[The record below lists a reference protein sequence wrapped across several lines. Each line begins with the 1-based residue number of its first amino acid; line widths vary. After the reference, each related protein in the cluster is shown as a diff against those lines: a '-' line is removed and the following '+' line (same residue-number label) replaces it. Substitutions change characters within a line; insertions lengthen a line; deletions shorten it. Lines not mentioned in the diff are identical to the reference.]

1 MTDLPSSDHPADNPP
16 EPPAGGPPVEGPS
29 VEKPSREDQDAA
41 ERAAK
46 EDALAQPMRDTHFD
60 FQHKVFSLPGA
71 FFCQEPNSKEPVLNI
86 LLGDLKAALAFP
98 TLMESFQIEEGTHD
112 ARLLEIIEQG
122 LAFVKRIRPGEEIPG
137 ELLDG
142 RASWSVDDR
151 HRIIAKG
158 RLTMQIVSSV
168 TGNEVIVSDIDE
180 LEQLVEDPQT
190 KDRMKLGLGKIA
202 ERLKLTN
209 NPEQYLSDRI
219 DDLAQELS
227 YIEALRDRFKH
238 IRRIDGS
245 MAKLATI
252 YRTDRTF
259 CSELNRMQGLI
270 RKPLRE
276 YDMIFDQAD
285 AQTGDIVGALRNF
298 HPTVQFIRKIR
309 DDLRAKLLEWEEL
322 LTGWDSVSMERSA
335 QVEQLQKQTYR
346 FLASRYIETTVWKRG

>member
-1 MTDLPSSDHPADNPP
+1 MTDTSSSDETTPSPETAPA
-16 EPPAGGPPVEGPS
+16 A
-29 VEKPSREDQDAA
+29 DAA
-41 ERAAK
+41 PDDAVAEKAAQ
-46 EDALAQPMRDTHFD
+46 ENVLVQPMRDTHFD

-98 TLMESFQIEEGTHD
+98 TLMESFQIEDGTHD

-122 LAFVKRIRPGEEIPG
+122 LAFVKQIRPGEEIPG

-142 RASWSVDDR
+142 RASWSVEDK

-158 RLTMQIVSSV
+158 RLTVQIVSSF
-168 TGNEVIVSDIDE
+168 TGNEMIVSDIDE
-180 LEQLVEDPQT
+180 LEQVVEDPQT
-190 KDRMKLGLGKIA
+190 KERMKAAFAKIA

-209 NPEQYLSDRI
+209 DYEQYLTDRI

-238 IRRIDGS
+238 IRRIDQA

-276 YDMIFDQAD
+276 YDLIFDQAD

-298 HPTVQFIRKIR
+298 HPTIQFIRKIR

-322 LTGWDSVSMERSA
+322 LQGWDEVTMERSPK
-335 QVEQLQKQTYR
+335 VEALQKQTYR
-346 FLASRYIETTVWKRG
+346 FLASRYIETTVWKRGG

>member
-1 MTDLPSSDHPADNPP
+1 MTDTSSSDETTPSPETAPA
-16 EPPAGGPPVEGPS
+16 A
-29 VEKPSREDQDAA
+29 DAA
-41 ERAAK
+41 PDDAVAEKAAQ
-46 EDALAQPMRDTHFD
+46 ENVLVQPMRDTHFD

-71 FFCQEPNSKEPVLNI
+71 FFCQEANSKEPVLNI

-98 TLMESFQIEEGTHD
+98 TLMESFQIEDGTHD

-122 LAFVKRIRPGEEIPG
+122 LAFVKQIRPGEEIPG

-142 RASWSVDDR
+142 RASWSVEDK

-158 RLTMQIVSSV
+158 RLTVQIVSSF
-168 TGNEVIVSDIDE
+168 TGNEMIVSDIDE

-190 KDRMKLGLGKIA
+190 KERMKAAFAKIA

-209 NPEQYLSDRI
+209 DYEQYLTDRI

-238 IRRIDGS
+238 IRRIDQA

-276 YDMIFDQAD
+276 YDLIFDQAD

-298 HPTVQFIRKIR
+298 HPTIQFIRKIR

-322 LTGWDSVSMERSA
+322 LQGWDEITMERSPK
-335 QVEQLQKQTYR
+335 VEALQKQTYR
-346 FLASRYIETTVWKRG
+346 FLASRYIETTVWKRGG

>member
-1 MTDLPSSDHPADNPP
+1 MTDTSGSDETTLSS
-16 EPPAGGPPVEGPS
+16 ESPPAP
-29 VEKPSREDQDAA
+29 DAA
-41 ERAAK
+41 PDETVAEKAAQ
-46 EDALAQPMRDTHFD
+46 ENVLVQPMRDTHFD

-71 FFCQEPNSKEPVLNI
+71 FFCQEPNTKEPVLNI

-122 LAFVKRIRPGEEIPG
+122 LAFVKKIRPGEEIPG

-142 RASWSVDDR
+142 RASWSVEDK

-158 RLTMQIVSSV
+158 RLTVQIVSSF
-168 TGNEVIVSDIDE
+168 TGNEMIVSDIDE
-180 LEQLVEDPQT
+180 LEQVVEDPQT
-190 KDRMKLGLGKIA
+190 KERLKAAFAKIA

-209 NPEQYLSDRI
+209 NAEQYLSDRI

-238 IRRIDGS
+238 IRRIDQA

-276 YDMIFDQAD
+276 YDLIFDQAD

-298 HPTVQFIRKIR
+298 HPTIQFIRKIR
-309 DDLRAKLLEWEEL
+309 DDLRAKLLEWEDL
-322 LTGWDSVSMERSA
+322 LQGWDEVTMERSPK
-335 QVEQLQKQTYR
+335 VEALQKQTYR
-346 FLASRYIETTVWKRG
+346 FLASRYIETTVWKRGG

>member
-1 MTDLPSSDHPADNPP
+1 MTDTSSSDEPTPSSETAPAADDAPDD
-16 EPPAGGPPVEGPS
+16 AVA
-29 VEKPSREDQDAA
+29 EKAA
-41 ERAAK
+41 QENV
-46 EDALAQPMRDTHFD
+46 LVQPMRDTHFD

-86 LLGDLKAALAFP
+86 LLGDLKATLAFP
-98 TLMESFQIEEGTHD
+98 TLLESFQIEDGTHD

-122 LAFVKRIRPGEEIPG
+122 LAFVKLIRPGEEIPG

-142 RASWSVDDR
+142 RASWSVEDK

-158 RLTMQIVSSV
+158 RLTVQIVSSF
-168 TGNEVIVSDIDE
+168 TGNEMIVSDIDE
-180 LEQLVEDPQT
+180 LEQVVEDPQT
-190 KDRMKLGLGKIA
+190 KERMKAAFAKIA

-209 NPEQYLSDRI
+209 DYEQYLTDRI

-238 IRRIDGS
+238 IRRIDQA

-276 YDMIFDQAD
+276 YDLIFDQAD

-298 HPTVQFIRKIR
+298 HPTIQFIRKIR

-322 LTGWDSVSMERSA
+322 LQGWDEVTMERSPK
-335 QVEQLQKQTYR
+335 VEALQKQTYR
-346 FLASRYIETTVWKRG
+346 FLASRYIETTVWKRGG

>member
-1 MTDLPSSDHPADNPP
+1 MTDTPSSD
-16 EPPAGGPPVEGPS
+16 ETTPS
-29 VEKPSREDQDAA
+29 PDGAPDSGIAEKAA
-41 ERAAK
+41 QENV
-46 EDALAQPMRDTHFD
+46 LVQPMRDTHFD

-71 FFCQEPNSKEPVLNI
+71 FFCQEPNSKEAVLNI

-98 TLMESFQIEEGTHD
+98 TLMESFQIEEGSHD

-122 LAFVKRIRPGEEIPG
+122 LAFVKQIRPGEEIPG

-142 RASWSVDDR
+142 RASWSVEDK

-158 RLTMQIVSSV
+158 RLTVQIVSSF
-168 TGNEVIVSDIDE
+168 TGNEIIFSVLSE
-180 LEQLVEDPQT
+180 LEQLVEYPQT
-190 KDRMKLGLGKIA
+190 KEKMKAAFAKIA
-202 ERLKLTN
+202 ERLKLTTN
-209 NPEQYLSDRI
+209 AEQYLTDRI

-227 YIEALRDRFKH
+227 YIEALRDRFRH
-238 IRRIDGS
+238 IRRIDQA

-298 HPTVQFIRKIR
+298 HPTIQFIRKIR
-309 DDLRAKLLEWEEL
+309 DDLRAKLLEWEDL
-322 LTGWDSVSMERSA
+322 LHGWDEVTMERSPK
-335 QVEQLQKQTYR
+335 VEALQKQTYR
-346 FLASRYIETTVWKRG
+346 FLASRYIETTVWKRGG

>member
-1 MTDLPSSDHPADNPP
+1 MTDISSSDETSPTSEAVPEAAAAAD
-16 EPPAGGPPVEGPS
+16 ADVA
-29 VEKPSREDQDAA
+29 EKAA
-41 ERAAK
+41 QENV
-46 EDALAQPMRDTHFD
+46 LAQPMRDTHFD

-98 TLMESFQIEEGTHD
+98 TLMESFQIEEGSHD

-122 LAFVKRIRPGEEIPG
+122 LAFVKQIRPGEEIPG

-142 RASWSVDDR
+142 RASWSVEDK

-158 RLTMQIVSSV
+158 RLTVQIVSSF
-168 TGNEVIVSDIDE
+168 TGNEMIVSDLDE
-180 LEQLVEDPQT
+180 LEQVVEDPQT
-190 KDRMKLGLGKIA
+190 KERLKAAFAKIA

-209 NPEQYLSDRI
+209 NAEQYLTDRI

-238 IRRIDGS
+238 IRRIDQA
-245 MAKLATI
+245 MAKLVTI

-322 LTGWDSVSMERSA
+322 LQGWDEITMERSPK
-335 QVEQLQKQTYR
+335 VEQLQKQTYR
-346 FLASRYIETTVWKRG
+346 FLASRYIETTVWKRGG

>member
-1 MTDLPSSDHPADNPP
+1 MPPMIDTPASGEPATSP
-16 EPPAGGPPVEGPS
+16 EPAAPGPAADPAEAS
-29 VEKPSREDQDAA
+29 VADK
-41 ERAAK
+41 AAK
-46 EDALAQPMRDTHFD
+46 ENVLVQPMRDTHFD

-71 FFCQEPNSKEPVLNI
+71 FFCQEPNGKEAVLNI
-86 LLGDLKAALAFP
+86 LLGDLKATLAFP
-98 TLMESFQIEEGTHD
+98 TLLESFQIEDGSHD

-122 LAFVKRIRPGEEIPG
+122 LAFVKLIRPGEEIPG

-142 RASWSVDDR
+142 RASWSVDDK

-158 RLTMQIVSSV
+158 RLTVQIVSSF
-168 TGNEVIVSDIDE
+168 TGSEMIVSDIDE

-190 KDRMKLGLGKIA
+190 KERMSAAFGKIA

-209 NPEQYLSDRI
+209 NAEQYLTDRV

-227 YIEALRDRFKH
+227 YIEALRDRFKD
-238 IRRIDGS
+238 IRRIEQAMG
-245 MAKLATI
+245 KLATV

-276 YDMIFDQAD
+276 FDMIFDQAD

-298 HPTVQFIRKIR
+298 HPTIQFIRKIR
-309 DDLRAKLLEWEEL
+309 DDLRAKLLEWEDL
-322 LTGWDSVSMERSA
+322 LRGWDEISMERSA
-335 QVEQLQKQTYR
+335 KIEQLQKQTYR
-346 FLASRYIETTVWKRG
+346 FLASRYIETTVWKRGG

>member
-1 MTDLPSSDHPADNPP
+1 MTDTPSSD
-16 EPPAGGPPVEGPS
+16 ETTPS
-29 VEKPSREDQDAA
+29 PDGAPDSGIAEKAA
-41 ERAAK
+41 QENV
-46 EDALAQPMRDTHFD
+46 LVQPMRDTHFD

-71 FFCQEPNSKEPVLNI
+71 FFCQEPNSKEAVLNI

-98 TLMESFQIEEGTHD
+98 TLMESFQIEEGSHD

-122 LAFVKRIRPGEEIPG
+122 LAFVKQIRPGEEIPG

-142 RASWSVDDR
+142 RASWSVEDK

-158 RLTMQIVSSV
+158 RLTVQIVSSF
-168 TGNEVIVSDIDE
+168 TGNEIIVSDQSE

-190 KDRMKLGLGKIA
+190 KEKMKAAFAKIA
-202 ERLKLTN
+202 ERLKLTTN
-209 NPEQYLSDRI
+209 AEQYLTDRI

-227 YIEALRDRFKH
+227 YIEALRDRFRH
-238 IRRIDGS
+238 IRRIDQA

-270 RKPLRE
+270 RKPVRE

-298 HPTVQFIRKIR
+298 HPTIQFIRKIR
-309 DDLRAKLLEWEEL
+309 DDLRAKLLEWEDL
-322 LTGWDSVSMERSA
+322 LHGWDEVTMERSPK
-335 QVEQLQKQTYR
+335 VEALQKQTYR
-346 FLASRYIETTVWKRG
+346 FLASRYIETTVWKRGG